1 MNVIHQL
8 DRMIN
13 ELEKSRTPAEHI
25 IMGKKYFYD
34 WIVEIS
40 REGIISFNKNK
51 KKYKFS
57 YRDVPIVLCESDI
70 LEVVPNAKHLID

>member
-13 ELEKSRTPAEHI
+13 ELEKSRTPPESI
-25 IMGKKYFYD
+25 IMGKKYFYE
-34 WIVEIS
+34 WMIEIT
-40 REGIISFNKNK
+40 REGNISFNKNQ

-57 YRDVPIVLCESDI
+57 YRDVPIVLCESEI
-70 LEVVPNAKHLID
+70 LEVVPNARYLIK